1 MRRPNQRSKT
11 KWQAG
16 SERYDAGNA
25 NAETRKSYFC
35 LKRAVLPANKFCGHL
50 AEEHVEYEIHH
61 VADAYRKQ
69 QVIGEECF
77 GDHIDSKRFGFVEQR
92 YSCGD
97 KPDDEKCEEVIA
109 YQKNETEATDEFSMR
124 PKILVVESECEGD
137 CAVNGH

>member
-1 MRRPNQRSKT
+1 MRHDHLVNVSCSCSPREGGRGNQCRES

-109 YQKNETEATDEFSMR
+109 YQKKQN
-124 PKILVVESECEGD
+124 
-137 CAVNGH
+137 